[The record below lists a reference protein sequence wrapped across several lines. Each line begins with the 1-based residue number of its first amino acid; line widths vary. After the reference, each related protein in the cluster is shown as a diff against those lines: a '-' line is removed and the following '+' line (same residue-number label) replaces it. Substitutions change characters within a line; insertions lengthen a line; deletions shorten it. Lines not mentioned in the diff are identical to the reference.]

1 MICHLVRP
9 FRTAPTAHIIRFCG
23 TGILPVKRT
32 PLLWHGHPAR
42 EENTTRPGWPCHNAH
57 QEQPV
62 PHNPHPSDPDHLLDK
77 STSLRIGAVNYLNT
91 KPLIYCLEEL
101 IRGSRIADTRIVVDL
116 PSRLAQGLADKR
128 LDVALIPS
136 IEYVRHGGYS
146 IVSDACVGCNGP
158 VESVKLYGRVPVS
171 QIRTLALDEGSRTSA
186 ALTRILLAE
195 RFDVHPRISTLDIG
209 SSPSDSDADA
219 VMLIGDRGMIPI
231 DAAYE
236 FIWDLGQ
243 EWCDWTGLPFV
254 FAMWIAR
261 GDLPVGRGD
270 LNELDRLLS
279 LARDRGISMLEEIAR
294 SEAPSLGLTV
304 QQCHAYLRDNLTYRL
319 GAAEQRGLQRFY
331 QLAARH
337 GLAPCAE

>member
-1 MICHLVRP
+1 MAP
-9 FRTAPTAHIIRFCG
+9 FFNGLLAKNRTR
-23 TGILPVKRT
+23 
-32 PLLWHGHPAR
+32 
-42 EENTTRPGWPCHNAH
+42 

-62 PHNPHPSDPDHLLDK
+62 PQNPLPSVPDPLPDK
-77 STSLRIGAVNYLNT
+77 HTPLRIGAVSYLNT

-101 IRGSRIADTRIVVDL
+101 IRGSRIPDTRIVVDL

-146 IVSDACVGCNGP
+146 IISDACVGCNGP

-195 RFDVHPRISTLDIG
+195 RFDVHPQISTLEIG
-209 SSPSDSDADA
+209 CSPSDSDADA

-231 DAAYE
+231 DGPYE
-236 FIWDLGQ
+236 FVWDLGQ
-243 EWCDWTGLPFV
+243 QWCDWTGLPFI
-254 FAMWIAR
+254 FAMWIAG
-261 GDLPVGRGD
+261 GDLSAGRRD
-270 LNELDRLLS
+270 LNELQGLLS
-279 LARDRGISMLEEIAR
+279 LARDRGMDMLEEIAR

-319 GAAEQRGLQRFY
+319 GPSEQRGLQRFFE
-331 QLAARH
+331 LAARH
-337 GLAPCAE
+337 GLVPCRG